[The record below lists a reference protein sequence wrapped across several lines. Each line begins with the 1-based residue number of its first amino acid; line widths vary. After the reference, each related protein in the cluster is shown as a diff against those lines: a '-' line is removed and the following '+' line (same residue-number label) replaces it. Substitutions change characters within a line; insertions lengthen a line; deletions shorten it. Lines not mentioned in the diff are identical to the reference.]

1 MTIATGQLIL
11 ATDLNTLYDIPLSR
25 AALFNGRDSALT
37 VYNFTLTNIINE
49 LPGTIGEIRQ
59 SAEFTP
65 PTDLILV
72 DFGWSYVTTV
82 GHAAGSLTVSLTGEL
97 LLSPISVTNSLTG
110 IANDFNEGS
119 YYRSAFGGNAA
130 NPQGQVLLAGNNY
143 SIFANSSLLASTSRL
158 QLLVLAMTPLR
169 R

>member
-11 ATDLNTLYDIPLSR
+11 ATDLNTLYNIPLPR
-25 AALFNGRDSALT
+25 AAAFNARDSALT
-37 VYNFTLTNIINE
+37 VYNFTLTNIINV
-49 LPGTIGEIRQ
+49 LPGTIGELRQ

-72 DFGWSYVTTV
+72 DFGWSYVATV
-82 GHAAGSLTVSLTGEL
+82 GHVAGSMTVALTGEL
-97 LLSPISVTNSLTG
+97 LLSPISVTNVLTG
-110 IANDFNEGS
+110 TANDFNQGS
-119 YYRSAFGGNAA
+119 YYRSAFGGNDA

-143 SIFANSSLLASTSRL
+143 TIFANSSLLASTSRL